1 MDGEREPEKRTFSFS
16 EAAALLPE
24 VRRLTEAAHERV
36 LALRARIE
44 RGEQPGALQAEADLV
59 FQEWASTMHARGI
72 EVKGLW
78 LIDFDNGSG
87 YYCWVWPETKLEYY
101 HSYEDGFG
109 GRMRIH

>member
-1 MDGEREPEKRTFSFS
+1 MDEPTDGSKRTFSFS
-16 EAAALLPE
+16 EAVALLPE
-24 VRRLTEAAHERV
+24 VRRLTEDAHGRV
-36 LALRARIE
+36 EALRARLE
-44 RGEQPGALQAEADLV
+44 RGEQAEALQTEADAV
-59 FQEWASTMHARGI
+59 YQAWADNMQARGI

-101 HSYEDGFG
+101 HSYDAGFR

>member
-1 MDGEREPEKRTFSFS
+1 MDDDSGTLKRTFTFS

-24 VRRLTEAAHERV
+24 VRRLTGEAH
-36 LALRARIE
+36 ARIEVIHARHE
-44 RGEQPGALQAEADLV
+44 RGEQAEALQAEADAV
-59 FQEWASTMHARGI
+59 YQAWADSMRERGI

-87 YYCWVWPETKLEYY
+87 YYCWVWPEAKLEYY
-101 HSYEDGFG
+101 HSYEAGFR

>member
-1 MDGEREPEKRTFSFS
+1 MSDEPEPARKTFSFT

-24 VRRLTEAAHERV
+24 VRQLTEEAQRRV
-36 LALRARIE
+36 EALRARLE
-44 RGEQPGALQAEADLV
+44 GREQAVELQSEADAIV
-59 FQEWASTMHARGI
+59 REWASAMHARGI